1 MSIYQLPL
9 GQYGYLG
16 HVINLPQDVLSFAS
30 TLPRLFSELSVL
42 IVKKGSE
49 QSHQNFRV
57 HRFVVQEALTWLLQ
71 NLLFAALAPN
81 GACVT
86 LVFYIQNLNF

>member
-1 MSIYQLPL
+1 MCLIK
-9 GQYGYLG
+9 
-16 HVINLPQDVLSFAS
+16 SFAS
-30 TLPRLFSELSVL
+30 ILPRLFSELSVL
-42 IVKKGSE
+42 IVKKDTE
-49 QSHQNFRV
+49 QSHQDFRV

-86 LVFYIQNLNF
+86 LVYYGEVNEHERVCGLSLGRCGPQ

>member
-1 MSIYQLPL
+1 MCLIK
-9 GQYGYLG
+9 
-16 HVINLPQDVLSFAS
+16 SFAS

-42 IVKKGSE
+42 IVKKDSE
-49 QSHQNFRV
+49 QSHQDFRV
-57 HRFVVQEALTWLLQ
+57 HRFVVQEALAWLLQ

-86 LVFYIQNLNF
+86 LVYKRDVFIIDD